1 MTFTPTDIAGIIN
14 AGGTVTDAY
23 TDLRERLSDYLHP
36 AQTAR
41 DELLEKITDPATPIE
56 IIHELR
62 ARALAEA
69 TDAPRR
75 ADIDN
80 AVTRELEAALRR
92 EYATTA
98 EKNYNHLAKQWNDT
112 ARKFTQAHEAAP
124 ATSDPASLI
133 TQDAKTREAW
143 VLGQSLALTLS
154 SELPLLITAAKLAGA
169 TLGHDNDSI
178 GIVITAD
185 GLHRRRIWEAWT
197 GENRWTELLNLGAT
211 LHAKLLDQYEKYAEP
226 KPLEWVQVHSNSTGV
241 AGFRQVQLDPEDL
254 DYTEQIQQLRG
265 EPNSSRAVRI
275 A

>member
-1 MTFTPTDIAGIIN
+1 MTYTPNDIAHIIN
-14 AGGTVTDAY
+14 AGGTVTDTY

-41 DELLEKITDPATPIE
+41 DELLQKITDPATPIE

-92 EYATTA
+92 EYATTS
-98 EKNYNHLAKQWNDT
+98 EKNYTLLASRWNDT
-112 ARKFTQAHEAAP
+112 ATQFTAAHEAAP
-124 ATSDPASLI
+124 ATSDPATLI
-133 TQDAKTREAW
+133 TKSTTTREAW
-143 VLGQSLALTLS
+143 VLGQSLALVLT

-178 GIVITAD
+178 GLVITAD
-185 GLHRRRIWEAWT
+185 GLQRRHVWEAWA

-211 LHAKLLDQYEKYAEP
+211 LHAKPLNDYTRYAEP
-226 KPLEWVQVHSNSTGV
+226 KPLEWVQVHSNAAGV
-241 AGFRQVQLDPEDL
+241 GGFRQVQLDPEDL

-265 EPNSSRAVRI
+265 HTTTSRVTRI